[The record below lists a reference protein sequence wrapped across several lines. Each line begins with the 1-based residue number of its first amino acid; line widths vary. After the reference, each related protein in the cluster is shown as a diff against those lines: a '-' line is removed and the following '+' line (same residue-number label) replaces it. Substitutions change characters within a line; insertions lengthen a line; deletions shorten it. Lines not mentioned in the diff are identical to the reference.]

1 MTNDINIY
9 NILKG
14 KIGDSE
20 AKELI
25 QFIDDR
31 SAHGKEELATKIFVA
46 KEIADAKTE
55 IVKWVVGIFIA
66 LALMIIGLYI
76 KK

>member
-1 MTNDINIY
+1 MTTDINIY
-9 NILKG
+9 NVLKG

-20 AKELI
+20 ARDLI
-25 QFIDDR
+25 QFIDER
-31 SAHGKEELATKIFVA
+31 SANGKDELATKIFVA
-46 KEIADAKTE
+46 KEISDAKTE